1 MILPYG
7 EHVPHIHPTVFMAPT
22 AVIIGDV
29 EIEEGASIWFGAV
42 LRGDMAPIRIGAG
55 TNIQDNC
62 TLHTDIDT
70 PVSIGTGV
78 TVGHNAVV
86 HGCTIEAGCLVGMGA
101 LVLNRVR
108 ILSGSI
114 IAAGSVVRQ
123 DSVIGPGQLAAGTP
137 ATIKK
142 DLSAQAITTIREAET
157 RYRDLAEVYR
167 QSDTIQAQAL
177 MGQSQVRG

>member
-1 MILPYG
+1 MILPYQ
-7 EHVPHIHPTVFMAPT
+7 EHVPRIHPTVFVAPT
-22 AVIIGDV
+22 AVVIGNV
-29 EIEEGASIWFGAV
+29 EIEEGASVWFGAV

-70 PVSIGTGV
+70 PLFIGPGV

-86 HGCTIEAGCLVGMGA
+86 HGCTIEADCLIGMGA
-101 LVLNRVR
+101 LVLNRAKV
-108 ILSGSI
+108 LKGSI

-123 DSVIGPGQLAAGTP
+123 DYAIGPGQLAAGTP

-142 DLSAQAITTIREAET
+142 PLSTEATATIRDAQNH
-157 RYRDLAEVYR
+157 YRDLAGVYR
-167 QSDTIQAQAL
+167 QNGALQAQSL
-177 MGQSQVRG
+177 MGHS